1 MQRTQQI
8 GTNDVVSTPPR
19 RAHWPMT
26 TLAASATVDLT
37 AAAPSRRSSML
48 VMRSVNA
55 RREVAF
61 YQMRATIPPT

>member
-1 MQRTQQI
+1 
-8 GTNDVVSTPPR
+8 
-19 RAHWPMT
+19 MT

-37 AAAPSRRSSML
+37 AAAPSRRSSVLM
-48 VMRSVNA
+48 MRSVNA